1 MVDHLEIK
9 LFDFPIRPLSS
20 TVEKE
25 KLIHYSFITS
35 LLNNKN
41 INCSMEIKWNEWLSF
56 QTTFLV
62 RTCRFSSVL
71 WPVER
76 WDRRLKNAGHVWV
89 KRAGILYLGW
99 PPRRKWRRLGRRAGR
114 SPWGGSWARSAPA
127 VHRVSPGCH
136 GTAPPGSAP
145 EEKIQTPRSN

>member
-41 INCSMEIKWNEWLSF
+41 INCSMEIKWNE
-56 QTTFLV
+56 
-62 RTCRFSSVL
+62 
-71 WPVER
+71 
-76 WDRRLKNAGHVWV
+76 
-89 KRAGILYLGW
+89 
-99 PPRRKWRRLGRRAGR
+99 
-114 SPWGGSWARSAPA
+114 
-127 VHRVSPGCH
+127 
-136 GTAPPGSAP
+136 
-145 EEKIQTPRSN
+145 